1 MEHLPKMTKCTSVMI
16 RKFQASS
23 NFSLSQQQKKNEP
36 GRYASIIA
44 LAHICLLCKIYIF
57 FKSDVQDHR
66 RSCVRQWMFVAI
78 TSLVNPE
85 EVPHPRDSKHKDQ
98 WSHSVPSQM
107 GGQIL
112 QINEQV
118 GVCARKAN
126 AKEQVCVACQ
136 LTSLILQL
144 PAVHYPFAC
153 TCYGQIFCR
162 LNICKGISQSLLRVA
177 KGHKLSI

>member
-1 MEHLPKMTKCTSVMI
+1 MEIGGQLQPALDLVRVQCVCSVEVRM
-16 RKFQASS
+16 
-23 NFSLSQQQKKNEP
+23 
-36 GRYASIIA
+36 Y
-44 LAHICLLCKIYIF
+44 IC
-57 FKSDVQDHR
+57 FKSDHR
-66 RSCVRQWMFVAI
+66 RSCVRQWMFVAT

-85 EVPHPRDSKHKDQ
+85 EVPHSRDSKHKDQ

-153 TCYGQIFCR
+153 IYYGQIFCR
-162 LNICKGISQSLLRVA
+162 WNICKGISQSPLNRVCRN
-177 KGHKLSI
+177 L